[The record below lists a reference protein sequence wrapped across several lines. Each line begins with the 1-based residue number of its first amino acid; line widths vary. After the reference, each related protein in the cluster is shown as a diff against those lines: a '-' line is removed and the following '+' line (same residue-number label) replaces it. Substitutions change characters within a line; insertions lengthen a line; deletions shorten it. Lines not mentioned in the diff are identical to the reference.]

1 MVWCLCYGG
10 LSADALG
17 AHSPFAEIFLN
28 GQVSSSILPKQM
40 TCGMELVS
48 LAGRPTRGLI
58 SIPPDP
64 INPAWDSR
72 EAIDMALEEGSHWTT
87 ELGIW
92 IRFLRWRKWNF
103 DRRVEAAPESSEPPL
118 PDPHDVDAYALH
130 LEFRNYL
137 LDTVAIPE
145 EYVLASWR
153 NSRERLD
160 TLEPQLAEMRA
171 ERGLPADDNPPPPA
185 LVALWAD
192 EAAKKAAELAAQPP
206 CIQPA
211 NRRSAPGESPSP
223 PPPRKRKRE
232 GAEDHSDEAAA
243 RAPAAMEQP
252 VKQPPPAKRRSTR
265 AVPAVGQPVE
275 PLPAR
280 RRTFKGGAVTVV
292 GSHVSSPPFHFTS
305 SSKPPSSSPLS
316 PQISSTGNSSSP
328 PLSPTAGESARE

>member
-1 MVWCLCYGG
+1 MR
-10 LSADALG
+10 D
-17 AHSPFAEIFLN
+17 
-28 GQVSSSILPKQM
+28 
-40 TCGMELVS
+40 ELVS
-48 LAGRPTRGLI
+48 LAGRPTRDLI

-72 EAIDMALEEGSHWTT
+72 EAIDMAREEGSHWTT

-145 EYVLASWR
+145 KYVLASWR

-185 LVALWAD
+185 LIALWAD
-192 EAAKKAAELAAQPP
+192 EAAKKAAEVAAQPQ

-211 NRRSAPGESPSP
+211 NRKSALGESPSP

-252 VKQPPPAKRRSTR
+252 IEQPPPAKRRSTR
-265 AVPAVGQPVE
+265 AAPAVVGQPTEQPPANRRSTKAAAAVAKQPIESPPARRQTLKGGPATVVDPPAARPPPKRRAAKPAVPAVAEVP
-275 PLPAR
+275 PRRSRRIAALPR
-280 RRTFKGGAVTVV
+280 KNYKG
-292 GSHVSSPPFHFTS
+292 
-305 SSKPPSSSPLS
+305 
-316 PQISSTGNSSSP
+316 
-328 PLSPTAGESARE
+328 